1 MKTYTVTEYDQED
14 YDSARENMSNDEAV
28 EILERIARGWIPAYD
43 FDGTERDFENYKLH
57 VALAKAIEMLSIKL

>member
-28 EILERIARGWIPAYD
+28 EILERIARGGGKI
-43 FDGTERDFENYKLH
+43 
-57 VALAKAIEMLSIKL
+57 